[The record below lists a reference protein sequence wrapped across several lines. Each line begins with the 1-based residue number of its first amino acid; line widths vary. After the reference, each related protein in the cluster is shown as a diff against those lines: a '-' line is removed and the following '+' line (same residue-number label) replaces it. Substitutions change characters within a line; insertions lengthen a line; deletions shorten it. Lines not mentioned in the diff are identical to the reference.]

1 MTTIPEAD
9 MQVLWRAVDRA
20 EARGEPAMAV
30 RTSTVVDLGGI
41 EILPK
46 SDQERFNKTPDAG
59 RSVLTSQVTV
69 NGMRKVLSTAPT
81 PVDADPE

>member
-1 MTTIPEAD
+1 MTLSEAD
-9 MQVLWRAVDRA
+9 MQVLRRAVDRA
-20 EARGEPAMAV
+20 DSKGEPAMAV
-30 RTSTVVDLGGI
+30 RTAAVVDLGGV

-69 NGMRKVLSTAPT
+69 NGMKKLLSTSAP
-81 PVDADPE
+81 VADDTE